1 MKCALCKTK
10 ECYEG
15 KNCFADGPDLRQ
27 PLSDEDRRL
36 SRAAAEV
43 EAEGYLRWTRLEEII
58 EFAKRLDV
66 RRVGLAFCIGFADE
80 ARQVHEIL
88 ADHFEVHSVCCKA
101 GGVKKDG
108 LGYPHVRPERDE
120 VACHPLAQARLLA
133 RENTQMNI
141 ILGLCVGHDMLFT
154 RHSQAPVTT
163 LAVKDRVL
171 AHNPLGVLYSGYQ
184 RRARFDR

>member
-1 MKCALCKTK
+1 MKCALCKNK

-15 KNCFADGPDLRQ
+15 KDCFPDGPDLRP
-27 PLSDEDRRL
+27 PLTDEDRRL

-58 EFAKRLDV
+58 EFAKRLEV
-66 RRVGLAFCIGFADE
+66 HRVGLAFCIGFADE
-80 ARQVHEIL
+80 ARLVHEIL
-88 ADHFEVHSVCCKA
+88 ADHFEVHSVCCKV
-101 GGVKKDG
+101 GGVKKDD
-108 LGYPHVRPERDE
+108 LGYPHVRAERDE
-120 VACHPLAQARLLA
+120 VACNPLAQARLLA
-133 RENTQMNI
+133 REETQMNI

-171 AHNPLGVLYSGYQ
+171 AHNPLGALYSGYQ
-184 RRARFDR
+184 RRARFAR